1 MSGAAS
7 VWYFAYGSNMQAAT
21 FRGRRGITPM
31 RALPGRAPGW
41 QLVLDKPGVVLA
53 RCGVAS
59 IVPAPGDEVLGVLY
73 ELAPADLAQV
83 DLTEGVL
90 IGNYERSTILVAPL
104 DGTPAVAAE
113 TLVSAARQPGMRP
126 SRTYMTLLIEGALE
140 HGLPAWWIERLR
152 AVAVEDETREE
163 RELRTLLDDALVKLR
178 GQ

>member
-1 MSGAAS
+1 RAHPGAGRAAGARGPARHVPRRADRAGALREGGSGAGLPRAARVGAARRRRAVARLRDAAVVSGAAS

-21 FRGRRGITPM
+21 FRGRRGITPI

-83 DLTEGVL
+83 DLSEGVL
-90 IGNYERSTILVAPL
+90 I
-104 DGTPAVAAE
+104 
-113 TLVSAARQPGMRP
+113 
-126 SRTYMTLLIEGALE
+126 
-140 HGLPAWWIERLR
+140 
-152 AVAVEDETREE
+152 
-163 RELRTLLDDALVKLR
+163 
-178 GQ
+178 